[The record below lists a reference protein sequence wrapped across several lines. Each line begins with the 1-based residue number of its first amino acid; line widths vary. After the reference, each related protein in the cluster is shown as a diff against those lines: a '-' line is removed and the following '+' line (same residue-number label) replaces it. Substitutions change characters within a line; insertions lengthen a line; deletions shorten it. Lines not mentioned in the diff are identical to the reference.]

1 MSEWRHVNTIP
12 APAVVLR
19 FVDIPVGVFGW
30 TAVCPE
36 EIPFL
41 VHVIKPNPQVGLLLQ
56 KQSG

>member
-12 APAVVLR
+12 AQAVVLR

-30 TAVCPE
+30 TVVCPE
-36 EIPFL
+36 EFPFL

-56 KQSG
+56 K